1 MNNKPSKK
9 LGIFLFFVIYIW
21 CYSIFNAVNARADD
35 IKPQLPN
42 TDKEMCQMFLKAEIC
57 AMTQAQQE
65 TYFLNFFKALID
77 SQLQENLKEH
87 EKEGHDICL
96 KQLPNGKFIKCNVGE
111 AI

>member
-1 MNNKPSKK
+1 MKIKAGP
-9 LGIFLFFVIYIW
+9 IVLFFIIYIW
-21 CYSIFNAVNARADD
+21 AYSIFNAVNAEEP
-35 IKPQLPN
+35 KVQLPN
-42 TDKEMCQMFLKAEIC
+42 TDQEMCQMFLKAEIC

>member
-1 MNNKPSKK
+1 MEKKPSKG

-21 CYSIFNAVNARADD
+21 AYSIFNAVNAEEP
-35 IKPQLPN
+35 KTQLPN